1 MLFRSAATAAPDAAA
16 ARSAWAAVQRQQYDS
31 GGYVW
36 WGNVDNLDAVSN
48 RVGGLTPNRYQNL
61 GLPTG
66 LNEAYFAA

>member
-1 MLFRSAATAAPDAAA
+1 M
-16 ARSAWAAVQRQQYDS
+16 QRQQYDS